1 MLIKDVVNLVNQKL
15 AGELLS
21 YNEMRM
27 YLDNVVD
34 DINSQ
39 LSTTYPTFSELG
51 SAAEYTAFPDR
62 YIRSVVVSGAAWYF
76 YTVDEEG
83 TPTAQQF
90 SADYGRNMF
99 IMQRDMLY
107 NIPEEYQADSLQ
119 GTVVSPIDDTI
130 IEVSNRMGEW

>member
-1 MLIKDVVNLVNQKL
+1 MLIKDIVNLINQKL

-21 YNEMRM
+21 YSELRPFM
-27 YLDNVVD
+27 DCVID

-39 LSTTYPTFSELG
+39 LNACYPTFSSLEASG
-51 SAAEYTAFPDR
+51 EYVAFPDK
-62 YIRSVVVSGAAWYF
+62 YIRSVIVPGTAWY
-76 YTVDEEG
+76 YYVVDEEG

-90 SADYGRNMF
+90 SGDYSRNLF

-107 NIPEEYQADSLQ
+107 NVPEEYQADSLQ
-119 GTVVSPIDDTI
+119 GTIASPIDDAT